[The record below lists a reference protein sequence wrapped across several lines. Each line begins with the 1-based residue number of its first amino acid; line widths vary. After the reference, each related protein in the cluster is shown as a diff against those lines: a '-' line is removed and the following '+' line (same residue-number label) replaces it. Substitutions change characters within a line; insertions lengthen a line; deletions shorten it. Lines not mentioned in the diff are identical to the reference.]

1 MKRITEFIAHETDGK
16 SFKTNKFC
24 LDSISNSAINYE
36 EPNNI
41 SLNQYGETIKSKE
54 SIDLSEQSKKLEG
67 AEPLF
72 KYFLDGS
79 RRTYKVDDVIY
90 DKKVF
95 PIIAG
100 QIGVGCCY
108 RENRQLI
115 PDVLEMH
122 NVIALPESADKDGN
136 FRDNFFENLKN
147 KISEIDVLKKRNISF
162 SKILIY
168 NEQTLQPG
176 QRYENFGIA
185 KIQDEMIEKE
195 KRVVASLAKD
205 DKLDQ
210 NSFLL
215 KDGSLEYKKMKT
227 GDYKDLSVIKSNY
240 QCVIGA
246 SKSFNPE
253 KCMDERGRSNASII
267 AKLPLYHRTPAYLYE
282 SEISGDVKFAIWYV
296 RIRDSKFTYS
306 PFDGI
311 LKLEKIL
318 ISDIEQENG
327 IETDLINII
336 TANIINERNPVCYGD
351 DTRWANHL
359 YPIYMTE
366 YYIKSK
372 YLSTE
377 YFLNLF

>member
-1 MKRITEFIAHETDGK
+1 MKRIAEFIADATDGK
-16 SFKTNKFC
+16 SFKTNKYC
-24 LDSISNSAINYE
+24 LDSISNSTINYN
-36 EPNNI
+36 EPSNI
-41 SLNQYGETIKSKE
+41 SLNQYAETIKIKE
-54 SIDLSEQSKKLEG
+54 TIDLTEQCKNIKG
-67 AEPLF
+67 TEPLF

-79 RRTYKVDDVIY
+79 RRTYKVDDIIY

-108 RENRQLI
+108 RENSQLL
-115 PDVLEMH
+115 PDILEMH

-136 FRDNFFENLKN
+136 FRENFFENLKN
-147 KISEIDVLKKRNISF
+147 KVSEIDILKNHNISF

-168 NEQTLQPG
+168 SEQKLQPG

-195 KRVVASLAKD
+195 KEVVAFLTKN

-210 NSFLL
+210 NTFLL

-227 GDYKDLSVIKSNY
+227 GDYKDLSIIKSNY
-240 QCVIGA
+240 QSVIGA

-267 AKLPLYHRTPAYLYE
+267 AKLPLFHRTPAYLYK

-296 RIRDSKFTYS
+296 RIRDSKYTYS

-311 LKLEKIL
+311 LKLERIL
-318 ISDIEQENG
+318 ITESEQENG

-366 YYIKSK
+366 CYIKSK

>member
-1 MKRITEFIAHETDGK
+1 
-16 SFKTNKFC
+16 
-24 LDSISNSAINYE
+24 
-36 EPNNI
+36 
-41 SLNQYGETIKSKE
+41 
-54 SIDLSEQSKKLEG
+54 
-67 AEPLF
+67 
-72 KYFLDGS
+72 
-79 RRTYKVDDVIY
+79 
-90 DKKVF
+90 
-95 PIIAG
+95 
-100 QIGVGCCY
+100 
-108 RENRQLI
+108 
-115 PDVLEMH
+115 MH

-136 FRDNFFENLKN
+136 FRENYFENLKN
-147 KISEIDVLKKRNISF
+147 KICEIDFLKKRNISF

-168 NEQTLQPG
+168 NEQKLQPG
-176 QRYENFGIA
+176 QRYENFGVA

-195 KRVVASLAKD
+195 KQVVASLAKN

-215 KDGSLEYKKMKT
+215 KDGSLEYKSMKT

-240 QCVIGA
+240 QSVIGA

-253 KCMDERGRSNASII
+253 MCTDERGRSNASII
-267 AKLPLYHRTPAYLYE
+267 AKLPLFHRTPAYLHK
-282 SEISGDVKFAIWYV
+282 SEIAGNVTFAIWYV

-318 ISDIEQENG
+318 ISDWEQENG
-327 IETDLINII
+327 IETELIDII
-336 TANIINERNPVCYGD
+336 TSNIINERNPVCYGD
-351 DTRWANHL
+351 DSRWANHL

-377 YFLNLF
+377 YFLNIF